1 MDQLVE
7 RCSFSPG
14 DWVDRKYK
22 IQKQIGEGAFGNVY
36 KATDANGRLVALKLL
51 RLWDVHPDIREGLVG
66 RFDMEYE
73 TGRIESPYLVHSLD
87 HGLVKGNPYLV
98 MEFCSGGDVQN
109 LYNEGKVDVELVAKH
124 TLLGL
129 RALHQHGKVH
139 RDLKPEN
146 VLRKDSGEYA
156 LTDFGISGD
165 RNKRMTEMNIIGKPK
180 QLFGTYAYMPPEQL
194 KPNKDATVLPTTDI
208 FSFGVM
214 MFQLLTGGELPFG
227 RLNDEGDLVA
237 YIKKG
242 KAGDWNR
249 ALVQNYSTQ
258 AWLPM
263 LEGCLQPDYQQRLQ
277 NCDAV
282 LAVMPHTQPIRQ
294 QDLVNSCPTRI
305 VNGVLLRVM
314 QGEEYGTVY
323 RLDGMLRGDSPFLTL
338 GRRDPSVQNDIAV
351 KETSSSY
358 ISRRHCTFELD
369 YDRGCWL
376 VRDGQWVYDPMTK
389 RGTWHSS
396 SNGTYVNSTMA
407 TPEGIPFEPGDIISV
422 GDVKLRA
429 EAY

>member
-1 MDQLVE
+1 MEQLVE
-7 RCSFSPG
+7 RCSLSSG

-22 IQKQIGEGAFGNVY
+22 IQKSIGEGAFGNVY
-36 KATDANGRLVALKLL
+36 KANDAEGRPVALKLL
-51 RLWDVHPDIREGLVG
+51 RLWDVHPDIREGLIG

-73 TGRIESPYLVHSLD
+73 TGRIDSPYLVHSLD

-98 MEFCSGGDVQN
+98 MEFCGNGDVQH
-109 LYNEGKVDVELVAKH
+109 LYNEGKVNIELVGRH

-146 VLRKDSGEYA
+146 VLQKDSGDYA

-165 RNKRMTEMNIIGKPK
+165 RNKRMTEMNIVGKPK

-194 KPNKDATVLPTTDI
+194 RPNKDATVLPTTDI

-227 RLNDEGDLVA
+227 QLNDEGDLVA

-242 KAGDWNR
+242 KSGEWNR
-249 ALVQNYSTQ
+249 ELVQKYDSMQ
-258 AWLPM
+258 WVPM
-263 LEGCLQPDYQQRLQ
+263 LEGCLEPDYQRRLQ

-282 LAVMPHTQPIRQ
+282 LAVMPHTEPIRQ
-294 QDLVNSCPTRI
+294 QDLGNSCPTRI

-314 QGEEYGTVY
+314 HGEEYGKVY
-323 RLDGMLRGDSPFLTL
+323 LLDDMLKGDSPFLTL
-338 GRRDPSVQNDIAV
+338 GRKDPMVTNDIAV
-351 KETSSSY
+351 TETSSSY

-369 YDRGCWL
+369 YERGCWL
-376 VRDGQWVYDPMTK
+376 VRDGQWIEDPATG
-389 RGTWHSS
+389 RGLWRRS
-396 SNGTYVNSTMA
+396 SNGTYVNSTEA
-407 TPEGIPFEPGDIISV
+407 TPMGVPFNPGDIISV
-422 GDVKLRA
+422 GDVKMRA
-429 EAY
+429 EGY